1 MSEDGFKIA
10 AAAQEAAK
18 TATKRKAGGQWAP
31 GTSGNPGGKGQR
43 ERSTILRV
51 RELAGNYSEEAV
63 KGLVNIARNRR
74 ATHATRIAAWSAIL
88 DRAVGKPS
96 SPPAIAFDDGTPVPV
111 YQHTYSDIEV
121 ARRIASVL
129 GEGMRALSQPSVPVG
144 QTIDADEESGE
155 GEET

>member
-1 MSEDGFKIA
+1 MSEDVNKLA
-10 AAAQEAAK
+10 AAVPEAVA
-18 TATKRKAGGQWAP
+18 KRKAGGRWAP

-63 KGLVNIARNRR
+63 KGLVNIMRNRR
-74 ATHATRIAAWSAIL
+74 ASHATRIAAASAIL

-111 YQHTYSDIEV
+111 FQHTYSDLEV
-121 ARRIASVL
+121 ARRIAELL
-129 GEGMRALSQPSVPVG
+129 GRGIRAIGQPSAPAAG
-144 QTIDADEESGE
+144 LTINAYESSEGDE
-155 GEET
+155 T